1 MKPIPGFVG
10 PAYEA
15 PSLSVNHQRC
25 INFLLE
31 IDKNQAK
38 TPTALYG
45 VPGLELLST
54 LAPGAVKGLI
64 EVNGELYAAVG
75 QAFGRVNPDWTFT
88 ALGSYSGT
96 ARITMVDNGLQ
107 VLVIDGL
114 SGFVYDIAAG
124 TWTQITDP
132 GFVYGSTQGTY
143 QDGYGIVALP
153 DSQQFG
159 ISGLYDFTSWDAID
173 FASAEGLPDN
183 VSTVISNHRIL
194 HVFGTGTT
202 ELWFNGGDGTFP
214 FQRID
219 GAFYEVG
226 CSAPYSAAIADD
238 SVFWLGNNLQGALAV
253 YRMQGQTPQRISTV
267 ALENELAGY
276 SDVSDAFGIGLDLRR
291 HPIYMLVFPTANKA
305 WCYDAHSGSW
315 FEWLEW
321 DSPVFNRYRLNCFAK
336 AFGKLLVG
344 DYRDGRLYSM
354 SFDVFKNGDDPIRS
368 LRMSPYLWRNGDRLF
383 HSRLEVLMEAGVGLS
398 SGQGSD
404 PQIMLRWSEDG
415 YTWSNEVSRGFG
427 AQGEYSKRVIFN
439 RLGSARNR
447 MYEVSITD
455 PVKRV
460 ILGAFA
466 DVS

>member
-1 MKPIPGFVG
+1 MKAIPGFVG

-25 INFLLE
+25 VNFLLE

-38 TPTALYG
+38 TPISLYG
-45 VPGLELLST
+45 VPGLELLAT
-54 LAPGAVKGLI
+54 LAGGAVKGLI
-64 EVNGELYAAVG
+64 EVNGEVYGAVG
-75 QAFGRVNPDWTFT
+75 QAFGRVNSDWTFT

-96 ARITMVDNGLQ
+96 ARITLVDNGLQ

-114 SGFVYDIAAG
+114 SGFVYDIAAA

-159 ISGLYDFTSWDAID
+159 ISGLYDFLTWDAID
-173 FASAEGLPDN
+173 FTSAEGLPDD
-183 VSTVISNHRIL
+183 VSTVISNHRLL
-194 HVFGTGTT
+194 HVFGTGSL
-202 ELWFNGGDGTFP
+202 ELYVNAGDGVFP
-214 FQRID
+214 FQRMD

-226 CSAPYSAAIADD
+226 CSAPYSAAVADD

-253 YRMQGQTPQRISTV
+253 YRMQGQSPQRISTT
-267 ALENELAGY
+267 ALENEIAMY
-276 SDVSDAFGIGLDLRR
+276 EDVSDAFGIGLDIRR
-291 HPIYMLVFPTANKA
+291 HPIYLLSFPTANKT

-321 DSPVFNRYRLNCFAK
+321 ADAEFDRYRLNCFAK

-344 DYRDGRLYSM
+344 DYRDGRLYNM
-354 SFDVFKNGDDPIRS
+354 SFDVFKNGDDQIRS
-368 LRMSPYLWRNGDRLF
+368 LRMSPYIWRNGDRLF
-383 HSRLEVLMEAGVGLS
+383 HSRLEVLMEAGVGLTA
-398 SGQGSD
+398 GQGSD
-404 PQIMLRWSEDG
+404 PQVMLRWSNDG

-427 AQGEYSKRVIFN
+427 ALGEYSKRVIFN

-466 DVS
+466 EVS

>member
-25 INFLLE
+25 VNFLLE

-45 VPGLELLST
+45 VPGLEQ
-54 LAPGAVKGLI
+54 LADIAGGVFKGLI
-64 EVNGELYAAVG
+64 EVNGDLYGVVG
-75 QAFGRVNPDWTFT
+75 QAFGKVNPDWTFT
-88 ALGSYSGT
+88 GIGSFPGT
-96 ARITMVDNGLQ
+96 GRITLVDNGLQ
-107 VLVIDGL
+107 VLLLDGL
-114 SGFVYDIAAG
+114 SGWVYDIAAP

-132 GFVYGSTQGTY
+132 GFVYGSTQATY

-159 ISGLYDFTSWDAID
+159 ISGLYDFMTWDAID
-173 FASAEGLPDN
+173 FASAEGLPDD
-183 VSTVISNHRIL
+183 VSTVISNHRLL
-194 HVFGTGTT
+194 HVFGTGTL
-202 ELWFNGGDGTFP
+202 ELFVNAGNAVFP
-214 FQRID
+214 FQRVD
-219 GAFYEVG
+219 GGFYEIG
-226 CSAPYSAAIADD
+226 CSAPYSAAVADD

-253 YRMQGQTPQRISTV
+253 YRMQGPTPQRISTV
-267 ALENELAGY
+267 ALENEMASY
-276 SDVSDAFGIGLDLRR
+276 EDVSDAFGIGLDIRR
-291 HPIYMLVFPTANKA
+291 HPIYMLVFPTANKT

-321 DSPVFNRYRLNCFAK
+321 DSPSFNRYRLNCFAQ

-344 DYRDGRLYSM
+344 DYRDGRLYAM

-368 LRMSPYLWRNGDRLF
+368 LRMSPYIWKNGDRLF
-383 HSRLEVLMEAGVGLS
+383 HTRLELLMEAGVGLS

-404 PQIMLRWSEDG
+404 PQVMLRWSDDG

-427 AQGEYSKRVIFN
+427 AQGEYSKRVIFT

-466 DVS
+466 EVS